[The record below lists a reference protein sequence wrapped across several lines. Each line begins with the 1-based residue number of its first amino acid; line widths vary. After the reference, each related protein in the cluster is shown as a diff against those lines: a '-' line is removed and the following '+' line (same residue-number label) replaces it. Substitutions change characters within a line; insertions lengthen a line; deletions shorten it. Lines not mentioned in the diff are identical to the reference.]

1 MGVKGFTHQQFSI
14 VTIFVNSQRARKLYL
29 KNSTIAYNAKNY
41 LNSLNLIKSCV
52 LFTCTCHGHHILSIH
67 NYWYCLKE
75 DKNGF
80 EFHQI
85 VDSFTKV
92 TLLQNIE
99 CIHVQKLTLFCGNKK
114 VLMKYIDE

>member
-14 VTIFVNSQRARKLYL
+14 VTIFVHSQRVRKLYL
-29 KNSTIAYNAKNY
+29 KNSTIAYNDKNY

-52 LFTCTCHGHHILSIH
+52 SFTCTCHGHHILPIH

-80 EFHQI
+80 EFRQYL
-85 VDSFTKV
+85 TP
-92 TLLQNIE
+92 LP
-99 CIHVQKLTLFCGNKK
+99 KLTCYKTLNIYMYKN
-114 VLMKYIDE
+114 

>member
-1 MGVKGFTHQQFSI
+1 MGIKGFTHQQFST
-14 VTIFVNSQRARKLYL
+14 VTIFVHSQRVRKLYL
-29 KNSTIAYNAKNY
+29 KNLTIAYNDKNY

-52 LFTCTCHGHHILSIH
+52 SFTCTCHGHHILSIH

-85 VDSFTKV
+85 VDSFTKI
-92 TLLQNIE
+92 TRLRNIE
-99 CIHVQKLTLFCGNKK
+99 YIHVQKLTLF
-114 VLMKYIDE
+114 LW